1 MSTTPRPIIGAE
13 TVVPKEPMGAPQ
25 HVPTQTLPEQPLAK
39 GLAPWDLLPSD
50 LILVR
55 RRPVRK

>member
-13 TVVPKEPMGAPQ
+13 TVPQQEPTSTPPAKPQ
-25 HVPTQTLPEQPLAK
+25 IAQDLPLAR
-39 GLAPWDLLPSD
+39 GLASWDLVPSD

-55 RRPVRK
+55 RRPVKK

>member
-1 MSTTPRPIIGAE
+1 MTTTPRPIIGAE
-13 TVVPKEPMGAPQ
+13 TAPQ
-25 HVPTQTLPEQPLAK
+25 QEQPNTPPPNNHAVPEQPLAK

-55 RRPVRK
+55 RKSIKK

>member
-1 MSTTPRPIIGAE
+1 MSTPSRPILGAE
-13 TVVPKEPMGAPQ
+13 TVVPKEPMGAPP
-25 HVPTQTLPEQPLAK
+25 VPTQTSPEQPLAK
-39 GLAPWDLLPSD
+39 GLASWDLLPSD